1 MTTTSLPKKIFK
13 VFAWVVGVLV
23 VLALLFFTRVDRKD
37 YKLEE
42 YYLHTMGHLDTLNLH
57 ASTGET
63 WLAGWSTV
71 NATPKTPAKLLG
83 YRPRGR
89 YDFVQDSSFIR
100 SMIVGNGR
108 QKVAFVN
115 YELMIVHPYL
125 QERVL
130 SRLEELH
137 FPVDMVY
144 FTATHTHSGLGGFIP
159 GLLGKL
165 ALGSF
170 DRQIVEL
177 LEETTL
183 RSLQLAL
190 SSMDTVSVHFRKIAT
205 DSLVANR
212 LIEGNPIDPY
222 ARQLVLEK
230 KDGSKGLM
238 TTFSAH
244 PTILHPKFMGLSGD
258 YPHYFNE
265 FMESA
270 GYDFSLFAAGTVGS
284 MRPLSSGDQPADVKS
299 FANELAGQLTENR
312 GQVFLESSHRMK
324 WAVLPV
330 HLRKAHFR
338 LGKNVRVRPWIF
350 NQLLGE
356 TNAHFDM
363 ILMGNVL
370 MVSSSGEISGEMM
383 ETWESFALENG
394 LHLMVTCFN
403 GGYIGYITPDDYY
416 DMELYETRDMNWFGP
431 YNGAYFDEIIRK
443 SISRMAQD

>member
-1 MTTTSLPKKIFK
+1 L
-13 VFAWVVGVLV
+13 
-23 VLALLFFTRVDRKD
+23 
-37 YKLEE
+37 
-42 YYLHTMGHLDTLNLH
+42 
-57 ASTGET
+57 
-63 WLAGWSTV
+63 
-71 NATPKTPAKLLG
+71 
-83 YRPRGR
+83 
-89 YDFVQDSSFIR
+89 
-100 SMIVGNGR
+100 GNGR

-130 SRLEELH
+130 ARLEELH
-137 FPVDMVY
+137 FPVEMVY

-170 DRQIVEL
+170 DRDIVQL
-177 LEETTL
+177 LEEKTL
-183 RSLQLAL
+183 QSLQLAL
-190 SSMDTVSVHFRKIAT
+190 SEMDTVSLHFRKVET

-222 ARQLVLEK
+222 ARQLILEK
-230 KDGSKGLM
+230 KDGAKGLL

-265 FMESA
+265 RLESA
-270 GYDFSLFAAGTVGS
+270 GYNFSLFAAGTVGS
-284 MRPLSSGDQPADVKS
+284 MRPLSSGDQPADVES
-299 FANELAGQLTENR
+299 FGNELAGQLTENG
-312 GQVFLESSHRMK
+312 GQSFLESSHRLK

-330 HLRKAHFR
+330 QLRKAHFR

-363 ILMGNVL
+363 VLLGNVL
-370 MVSSSGEISGEMM
+370 MISSSGEISGEMM
-383 ETWESFALENG
+383 EAWEAFAMENG
-394 LHLMVTCFN
+394 LHLMITCFN

-431 YNGAYFDEIIRK
+431 YNGAYFDEILRK
-443 SISRMAQD
+443 SISRMAKE